1 MHESHLALF
10 IASAIQS
17 NCRYGRVEN
26 VYCGLN
32 WLHKALN
39 LPNPCDSTM
48 VQALKDAAK
57 RLLSRPVRKKEPI
70 SPCDLKKLVKHLQD
84 GSLID
89 LRTLAVSVLSYAGFL
104 RYDEVSRL
112 KYEHITIVAR

>member
-1 MHESHLALF
+1 
-10 IASAIQS
+10 
-17 NCRYGRVEN
+17 
-26 VYCGLN
+26 
-32 WLHKALN
+32 
-39 LPNPCDSTM
+39 M

-89 LRTLAVSVLSYAGFL
+89 LRTLAASVLSYAGFL

-112 KYEHITIVAR
+112 KYEHITIEPMRIFIDCSKADQHNVGDYVYIAKTGKETCPVAVLRA